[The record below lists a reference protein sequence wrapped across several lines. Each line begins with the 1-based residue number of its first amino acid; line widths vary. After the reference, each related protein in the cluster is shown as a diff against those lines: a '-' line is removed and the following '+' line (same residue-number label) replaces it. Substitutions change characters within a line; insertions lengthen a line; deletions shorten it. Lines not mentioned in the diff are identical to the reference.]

1 MSRPRFKWCFDETGI
16 VSSPKLPSKVKPML
30 VYDDKKVVPLL
41 LTQLATT
48 GKSNSIE
55 NLIAHAE
62 YVFTLISEF
71 VAQI

>member
-1 MSRPRFKWCFDETGI
+1 
-16 VSSPKLPSKVKPML
+16 ML